1 VKIVSTSATADTGT
15 TSIEAVRHWHR
26 ELPGDHRIGL
36 VPTMGAL
43 HEGHL
48 SLIRRARAE
57 CDQVALTIF
66 VNPAQFGPGED
77 LESYPRTVEQ
87 DLEAAREVGVDLVWI
102 GDRQELYPDGFST
115 HIELPQLA
123 QRLCG
128 ASRPH
133 FFAGVCLIVLK
144 LFHIFAPDRAYFGD
158 KDYQQR
164 VIIEC
169 MVRDLDL
176 DLEVVA
182 CPLIREPD
190 GLALSSR
197 NVHLDPAAREQA
209 LTLSSALFAAEQQWR
224 SGLDSAQKIRDRALM
239 ELSGEVELDYFEVV
253 DRNDL
258 SALEVI
264 DPKLGAVA
272 CLAATVGGVRLIDN
286 IQLEPR

>member
-1 VKIVSTSATADTGT
+1 MKIVTSSATADTGIPG
-15 TSIEAVRHWHR
+15 IEAVRCWHR

-66 VNPAQFGPGED
+66 VNPAQFAPGED
-77 LESYPRTVEQ
+77 FESYPQTVEQ

-115 HIELPQLA
+115 QIELPQLA

-133 FFAGVCLIVLK
+133 FFGGVCLIVLK
-144 LFHIFAPDRAYFGD
+144 LFHIFRPARAYFGD
-158 KDYQQR
+158 KDFQQR
-164 VIIEC
+164 VIIER

-176 DLEVVA
+176 DLEVVP

-197 NVHLDPAAREQA
+197 NIHLGAAAREQA
-209 LTLSSALFAAEQQWR
+209 LSLSRALSAADQQWR
-224 SGLDSAQKIRDRALM
+224 SGLDSVQQIRECALK
-239 ELSGEVELDYFEVV
+239 ELSREVELDYFEVV
-253 DRNDL
+253 DRDDL
-258 SALEVI
+258 RSLEVI
-264 DPKLGAVA
+264 DPQLGAVA
-272 CLAATVGGVRLIDN
+272 CLAANVHGVRLIDN

>member
-1 VKIVSTSATADTGT
+1 MKIVSSSATADAGIS
-15 TSIEAVRHWHR
+15 SIEAVRNWHR

-66 VNPAQFGPGED
+66 VNPAQFAPGED
-77 LESYPRTVEQ
+77 FERYPQTLEQ
-87 DLEAAREVGVDLVWI
+87 DLEAAREAGVDLVWI

-115 HIELPQLA
+115 QIELPQLA
-123 QRLCG
+123 KRLCG

-133 FFAGVCLIVLK
+133 FFGGVCLIVLK
-144 LFHIFAPDRAYFGD
+144 LFHIFRPDRAYFGD

-176 DLEVVA
+176 DLEVVP
-182 CPLIREPD
+182 CPLIREAD

-197 NVHLDPAAREQA
+197 NIHLDPAAREQA
-209 LTLSSALFAAEQQWR
+209 LSLARALRAADQQWQ
-224 SGLDSAQKIRDRALM
+224 SGLDSVQQIRECALK
-239 ELSGEVELDYFEVV
+239 ELSCEMALDYLEVV
-253 DRNDL
+253 DRRDL
-258 SALEVI
+258 RSLEVI
-264 DPKLGAVA
+264 DPTVGAVV
-272 CLAATVGGVRLIDN
+272 CLAATVHGVRLIDN
-286 IQLEPR
+286 IHLEPR